1 MNIAR
6 KVIGTFFRLINEV
19 GVTLRIIKDAIHAA
33 PEETKETNERGL
45 SPNSSDI
52 ESLRKNLIALQT
64 EHPGND
70 ALIH

>member
-1 MNIAR
+1 
-6 KVIGTFFRLINEV
+6 
-19 GVTLRIIKDAIHAA
+19 VTLRIIKDAIHAA